1 MSSKFSGSWSCR
13 KCRNPSLLKVPQ
25 KRLTQL
31 VHRRLVSTMLL
42 PENGVG
48 FCFQWKDADCG
59 GTMHGSLI
67 TDFPI
72 SPKLGIIIKRKLF
85 HMLTLLYKPTTE
97 TYSSYIILRLESVQ
111 SLTLTWL
118 QTLVQSSKVPAFE
131 GCAFDRQFAEHSLS
145 GVGRFANFFLIM
157 MNKIAASVV

>member
-31 VHRRLVSTMLL
+31 VHRRL
-42 PENGVG
+42 G